1 MQDNDQVLSR
11 DEAVQL
17 AFPIHIVNQTDHSN
31 VRQDV
36 HSVSSLLKLYFREL
50 PDPLCTYKAY
60 EDFLEAAKLPED
72 LRLSATRQVLSAL
85 PKENFRTLEFL
96 MRHLHKVSL
105 KGESTGMTAKNLA
118 IVWAPNLLR
127 CKDLKTAKNNNNNL
141 KDIALQAVCTEFMI
155 VYWDL
160 LFANNLPTISL
171 EKSFELGII
180 EGSGE
185 SREIDIDTE
194 IRKRIRPKSVVLVTS
209 PPPKM
214 SEVVP
219 SDAANNKPNLRTP
232 TAKTV
237 IQLKRSTSSILAPT
251 TRKEFNL
258 SRFLVKNNKRVCT
271 FTLYFG
277 HKKLI
282 LFF

>member
-17 AFPIHIVNQTDHSN
+17 AFPIPLNQTNDHI
-31 VRQDV
+31 RQDV

-50 PDPLCTYKAY
+50 PDPLCTYQAY

-72 LRLSATRQVLSAL
+72 LRLSATRQVLSTL

-105 KGESTGMTAKNLA
+105 KGENTGMTAKNLA

-127 CKDLKTAKNNNNNL
+127 CKDLKSAKNNNNNL

-155 VYWDL
+155 VYCDL
-160 LFANNLPTISL
+160 LFANHLPTISL
-171 EKSFELGII
+171 DKSFELGII
-180 EGSGE
+180 DGSGE

-194 IRKRIRPKSVVLVTS
+194 IRKRIRPKSVVVVNS
-209 PPPKM
+209 PKM
-214 SEVVP
+214 SEAEV
-219 SDAANNKPNLRTP
+219 NRKPIQRTP

-258 SRFLVKNNKRVCT
+258 SRFLVKNNKRV
-271 FTLYFG
+271 
-277 HKKLI
+277 
-282 LFF
+282 